1 MKKNKFLKYLND
13 NNCVMYRQAKGS
25 HAIFINNSNG
35 KCSTIPL
42 HSDIKEF
49 TIYKICSQLD
59 IPKPKIN

>member
-35 KCSTIPL
+35 KCSTVPL

-49 TIYKICSQLD
+49 TIY
-59 IPKPKIN
+59 